1 MKNKVA
7 RQGVYGTWPKWYWD
21 LTAPTSREDVQS
33 GDIDVSMKKTIAPLL
48 LRLQWQGHPLTHS
61 REHKWLYPLSKTM
74 YNDEKK
80 SGIKARGAP
89 VTLNGGADERL
100 ARHEENVYFRLPHPG
115 GEGKNVGNPMAKS
128 FIKAIETGELG
139 PEATANGDETSAK
152 AAFDA
157 TNMNILCSYWISA
170 RERIMDQMVVY
181 SDPSTGMILP
191 QVITMGTVT
200 RRAVEATWLTASNA
214 KKNRIGSELKA
225 MIRAPPGHA
234 IVGADV
240 DSEELWISSVM
251 GDSQFG
257 MHGATAIG
265 WMTLE
270 GTKSAGTDLHSK
282 TANILG
288 ISRDAAKVFNYSRIY
303 GAGQKHAVQLLMQG
317 DATLS
322 KEKAAKLA
330 RELYKA
336 TKGDKVMRDR
346 RLAPAAIPSIWHGG
360 SESYLFNILEAIAL
374 SDRPMT
380 PALGCGLTKALSKTY
395 LEEGTAYLPSR
406 INWVV
411 QSSGVDYLHLLIVSM
426 EYLLRKYE
434 IKARYLISVHD
445 EVRYLAQD
453 EDRYRT
459 ALALQIANAWTR
471 ALFCYNLGMDDVP
484 QGVAFF
490 SAVDV
495 DHVLRKE
502 VFMTCETPSHP
513 NPIPA
518 GESLDIHQV
527 LEKTGGIL
535 GEPIEDDLARVHDTG
550 VPVVLFPDI
559 RSPEHQKYLRIQ
571 AENRPSNTRQ
581 WLDGLS
587 DAKDING
594 RSLSSPGQ
602 SRPQSQIAA
611 VRKRLAKRSGRE
623 RDRDDSKLSDDVWEA
638 AKAVYADP
646 SSASRKTRIAVPVKK
661 VPS

>member
-1 MKNKVA
+1 M
-7 RQGVYGTWPKWYWD
+7 QFG
-21 LTAPTSREDVQS
+21 E
-33 GDIDVSMKKTIAPLL
+33 IDVSMKKTIAPLL
-48 LRLQWQGHPLTHS
+48 LRLQWQGHPLLHS
-61 REHKWLYPLSKTM
+61 REHKWLYPLSKAKH
-74 YNDEKK
+74 DAEKR
-80 SGIKARGAP
+80 SGNKARGDP
-89 VTLNGGADERL
+89 VTFKVGLDDRL
-100 ARHEENVYFRLPHPG
+100 AQDRENVYFRLPHPG

-128 FIKAIETGELG
+128 FVKPIETGELG
-139 PEATANGDETSAK
+139 PEATANGDETSAN

-157 TNMNILCSYWISA
+157 TNMNISCSYWMSA

-181 SDPSTGMILP
+181 RDPSFGMILP
-191 QVITMGTVT
+191 QMITMGTVT

-282 TANILG
+282 TANILA

-322 KEKAAKLA
+322 KEKATKLA
-330 RELYKA
+330 KDLYKA
-336 TKGDKVMRDR
+336 TKGDKVTRDR
-346 RLAPAAIPSIWHGG
+346 RLAPGAVPSIWQGG
-360 SESYLFNILEAIAL
+360 SESYLFNILESIAL

-380 PALGCGLTKALSKTY
+380 PALGCGLTKALSKSY
-395 LEEGTAYLPSR
+395 LEEGTAYMPSR

-426 EYLLRKYE
+426 EYLLRKYD

-459 ALALQIANAWTR
+459 ALALQIANVWTR
-471 ALFCYNLGMDDVP
+471 ALFCYNLGIDDVP

-518 GESLDIHQV
+518 GESLDIHKV

-535 GEPIEDDLARVHDTG
+535 GVPIEDDLERVHDTG
-550 VPVVLFPDI
+550 APVVLFPDI
-559 RSPEHQKYLRIQ
+559 RSPEHQKFLRIQ
-571 AENRPSNTRQ
+571 AENRPTNARQ
-581 WLDGLS
+581 WLDGLP
-587 DAKDING
+587 DANDINDK
-594 RSLSSPGQ
+594 SLAPPGQ
-602 SRPQSQIAA
+602 SRSQSQSS
-611 VRKRLAKRSGRE
+611 VTQKRQVKRSDRNGE
-623 RDRDDSKLSDDVWEA
+623 RDRDREGTESNDHIWEA
-638 AKAVYADP
+638 ANAVYADP
-646 SSASRKTRIAVPVKK
+646 TSLMRTKRFAIPVKK